1 MLIPPCRGTVY
12 RPQLPLMS
20 AQLLNLPSADG
31 VGTVPALHAAG
42 RPGVLHLLAPYWVSR
57 QRWRAWLLVA
67 LWLGITLGSTW
78 LYVRANALTGDLTDA
93 LVDREWDTLR
103 RVVWLTI
110 GVGVLVGTLGVVR
123 TSIIELID
131 LDWRTWLTNHYLERW
146 FSAHAYYDIERDG
159 ALSNADQRIAEDVR
173 LFANS
178 SIVNLSNVINVVVS
192 IAAFAAVLWTLSG
205 TLTIPIGPVTLHI
218 PGYMV
223 YVAVAYNVAYFLLV
237 HWVGK
242 HLIGL
247 GMKKQ
252 TVEADYRYGAMQVRE
267 NAEQI
272 AFYGGA
278 ANELERLRR
287 RFAKIRHNV
296 LDIVARNAKLEMT
309 RTVYGHVFAVLPTLT
324 ALPRYFAG
332 EITIGGVTQAVG
344 AFGQL
349 SASLGYF
356 QSAYQSFA
364 QWMGLANRL
373 RDLSWAIDKAHA
385 RPNGFTLARASQK
398 GIHSSGLALHTPQGD
413 LLADVAPLRL
423 AAGSRTLVRGPS
435 GTGKSTLLRA
445 LAGLWLHGAGVVTLP
460 ADARIMFLPQR
471 SYLPSGSFKAAM
483 CYPMLPHQFDDA
495 DCQRVLEACGLGSRI
510 TSLYS
515 TDNWQQM
522 LSGGE
527 QQRVAFARVLLQR
540 PDYVFLDEATSA
552 LDPATEASLYQ
563 ALIAELPGS
572 AIISVA
578 HREAVA
584 VYHDDIIEL
593 TPGTVAVPQPG

>member
-1 MLIPPCRGTVY
+1 M
-12 RPQLPLMS
+12 
-20 AQLLNLPSADG
+20 N
-31 VGTVPALHAAG
+31 PAIHDTG
-42 RPGVLHLLAPYWVSR
+42 RPGLMHLFAPYWGSR
-57 QRWRAWLLVA
+57 QRWRAWLLLA
-67 LWLGITLGSTW
+67 LWLAITFGSTW
-78 LYVRANALTGDLTDA
+78 LYVRANELTGELTDA
-93 LVDREWDTLR
+93 LLSRKWDVLQ

-110 GVGVLVGTLGVVR
+110 GVGVLVGALGVVR
-123 TSIIELID
+123 TSLIELID

-146 FSAHAYYDIERDG
+146 FRAHAYYDIERDG

-173 LFANS
+173 LFANN
-178 SIVNLSNVINVVVS
+178 SIVNLSNIINVLVS
-192 IAAFAAVLWTLSG
+192 IVAFSAVLWKLSG
-205 TLTIPIGPVTLHI
+205 TLTIPLGDYSLKI

-223 YVAVAYNVAYFLLV
+223 YVAVTYNLAYFMLV

-242 HLIGL
+242 RLIGL

-278 ANELERLRR
+278 ANELQRLRR

-296 LDIVARNAKLEMT
+296 LAIVVRTAKLEMT
-309 RTVYGHVFAVLPTLT
+309 RTIYGHVFAVLPTLT

-332 EITIGGVTQAVG
+332 EITLGGVTQAVG

-356 QSAYQSFA
+356 QESYRAFA
-364 QWMGLANRL
+364 TWLGLANRL
-373 RDLSWAIDKAHA
+373 RDLSWAINKAHA
-385 RPNGFTLARASQK
+385 RPNGFTVARASQA
-398 GIHSSGLALHTPQGD
+398 GIHSSELALHTPHGD

-445 LAGLWLHGAGVVTLP
+445 LAGLWLHGGGTVTLP
-460 ADARIMFLPQR
+460 AKAHIMFLPQR

-483 CYPMLPHQFDDA
+483 CYPMMPDQFDDA
-495 DCQRVLEACGLGSRI
+495 TCQRALDTCGLGNRI
-510 TSLYS
+510 TSLYAS
-515 TDNWQQM
+515 DNWQQL

-540 PDYVFLDEATSA
+540 PDFVFLDEATSA

-563 ALIAELPGS
+563 ALIAALPDS

-578 HREAVA
+578 HRAAVA
-584 VYHDDIIEL
+584 DYHDDVIEL
-593 TPGTVAVPQPG
+593 TPSVPQSTQAC

>member
-1 MLIPPCRGTVY
+1 MPAHACPSC
-12 RPQLPLMS
+12 LPRE
-20 AQLLNLPSADG
+20 ACVCPAA
-31 VGTVPALHAAG
+31 VPASD
-42 RPGVLHLLAPYWVSR
+42 RPGLLHLLTPYWSSR
-57 QRWRAWLLVA
+57 QRWRAWMLVA
-67 LWLGITLGSTW
+67 LWLCITFGSAW
-78 LYVRANALTGDLTDA
+78 LYVRANELTGELTDA
-93 LVDREWDTLR
+93 LLARKWDVLQK
-103 RVVWLTI
+103 VVWLTI
-110 GVGVLVGTLGVVR
+110 GVGVLVGALGVVR
-123 TSIIELID
+123 TAIIELID

-159 ALSNADQRIAEDVR
+159 ELSNADQRIAEDVR

-178 SIVNLSNVINVVVS
+178 SIVNLSNVVNVLVS
-192 IAAFAAVLWTLSG
+192 IVAFTSVLWSLSG
-205 TLTIPIGPVTLHI
+205 TLTIPLGAVQLRI

-223 YVAVAYNVAYFLLV
+223 YVAVLYNLAYFMLV

-252 TVEADYRYGAMQVRE
+252 TVEADYRHGAMQVRE

-278 ANELERLRR
+278 ANELQRLLR

-296 LDIVARNAKLEMT
+296 LAIVMRTAKLEMT
-309 RTVYGHVFAVLPTLT
+309 RAVYGHVFAVLPTLT

-332 EITIGGVTQAVG
+332 EITLGGVTQAVG

-364 QWMGLANRL
+364 LWLGLANRL
-373 RDLSWAIDKAHA
+373 RDLSWAINKAHA
-385 RPNGFTLARASQK
+385 RPNGFTVARASQA
-398 GIHSSGLALHTPQGD
+398 GIHSSELALHTPHGQP
-413 LLADVAPLRL
+413 LADVAPLRL

-445 LAGLWLHGAGVVTLP
+445 LAGLWLHGAGTVTLP
-460 ADARIMFLPQR
+460 AGARIMFLPQR
-471 SYLPSGSFKAAM
+471 SYLPTGSFKAAM
-483 CYPMLPHQFDDA
+483 CYPQMPQQFDDA
-495 DCQRVLEACGLGSRI
+495 ACQRVLDACGLATRI

-515 TDNWQQM
+515 NDNWQQL

-540 PDYVFLDEATSA
+540 PDFVFLDEATSA

-563 ALIAELPGS
+563 ALIAELPDS

-578 HREAVA
+578 HRAAVA
-584 VYHDDIIEL
+584 DYHDEIIEL
-593 TPGTVAVPQPG
+593 VPSTA

>member
-1 MLIPPCRGTVY
+1 M
-12 RPQLPLMS
+12 
-20 AQLLNLPSADG
+20 
-31 VGTVPALHAAG
+31 
-42 RPGVLHLLAPYWVSR
+42 LHLLAPYWGSR
-57 QRWRAWLLVA
+57 HRWRAWLLVA

-78 LYVRANALTGDLTDA
+78 LYVRANQLTGDLTDA
-93 LVDREWDTLR
+93 LVSRHWDELQ
-103 RVVWLTI
+103 RVIWLTI
-110 GVGVLVGTLGVVR
+110 GVGVLVGALGVVR
-123 TSIIELID
+123 TALIDLID

-192 IAAFAAVLWTLSG
+192 IVAFTAVLWELSG
-205 TLTIPIGPVTLHI
+205 TLTIPIGDRELRI

-223 YVAVAYNVAYFLLV
+223 YVAVIYNLAYFMLV

-278 ANELERLRR
+278 ANELQRLRR

-296 LDIVARNAKLEMT
+296 LAIVMRTAKLEMT

-356 QSAYQSFA
+356 QSAYQAFA
-364 QWMGLANRL
+364 TWLGLANRL
-373 RDLSWAIDKAHA
+373 RDLSWAINKAHA
-385 RPNGFTLARASQK
+385 RPSGFTVARVTQA
-398 GIHSSGLALHTPQGD
+398 GIHSSVLALRTPHGD

-435 GTGKSTLLRA
+435 GTGKSTLLRT
-445 LAGLWLHGAGVVTLP
+445 LAGLWLHGNGTVTLP
-460 ADARIMFLPQR
+460 AEASIMFLPQR

-483 CYPMLPHQFDDA
+483 CYPQMPQEFDDA
-495 DCQRVLEACGLGSRI
+495 DCQRVLEACGLSNRI

-515 TDNWQQM
+515 SDNWQQL

-540 PDYVFLDEATSA
+540 PDFVFLDEATSA
-552 LDPATEASLYQ
+552 LDPATEACLYQ
-563 ALIAELPGS
+563 ALIAELPDS

-578 HREAVA
+578 HRDAVA
-584 VYHDDIIEL
+584 DYHDDIIEL
-593 TPGTVAVPQPG
+593 TPGTVQAPHPI

>member
-1 MLIPPCRGTVY
+1 M
-12 RPQLPLMS
+12 Q
-20 AQLLNLPSADG
+20 PS
-31 VGTVPALHAAG
+31 G
-42 RPGVLHLLAPYWVSR
+42 RPGMLHLLAPYWGSR
-57 QRWRAWLLVA
+57 ERWRAWMLVA
-67 LWLGITLGSTW
+67 LWLCITFASAW
-78 LYVRANALTGDLTDA
+78 LYVRANQLTGELTDA
-93 LVDREWDTLR
+93 LLGRKWAVLQ

-110 GVGVLVGTLGVVR
+110 GVGVLVGALGVIR
-123 TSIIELID
+123 TAIIELID

-159 ALSNADQRIAEDVR
+159 ELSHADQRIAEDVR

-178 SIVNLSNVINVVVS
+178 SIVNLSNVINVLVS
-192 IAAFAAVLWTLSG
+192 IVAFTSVLWKLSG
-205 TLTIPIGPVTLHI
+205 TLTIPIGSMTLHI

-223 YVAVAYNVAYFLLV
+223 YVAVTYNLAYFMLV

-242 HLIGL
+242 HLVSL

-252 TVEADYRYGAMQVRE
+252 TVEADYRHSAMQVRE

-278 ANELERLRR
+278 ANELQRLLR

-296 LDIVARNAKLEMT
+296 LAIVVRTAKLEMT
-309 RTVYGHVFAVLPTLT
+309 RTVYGHLFAVLPTLT

-332 EITIGGVTQAVG
+332 EITLGGVTQAVG

-356 QSAYQSFA
+356 QEAYQSFA
-364 QWMGLANRL
+364 LWTGLANRL

-385 RPNGFTLARASQK
+385 RPNGFTVAHASQP
-398 GIHSSGLALHTPQGD
+398 GIHSSVLALRTPHGQP
-413 LLADVAPLRL
+413 LADVAPLRL

-445 LAGLWLHGAGVVTLP
+445 LAGLWLHGAGTVTLP

-471 SYLPSGSFKAAM
+471 SYLPTGSFKAAM
-483 CYPMLPHQFDDA
+483 CYPQLPHQFDDA
-495 DCQRVLEACGLGSRI
+495 ACQRVLDACGLSTRI
-510 TSLYS
+510 TSLDTS
-515 TDNWQQM
+515 DNWQQM

-540 PDYVFLDEATSA
+540 PDFVFLDEATSA
-552 LDPATEASLYQ
+552 LDPATEAFLYQ
-563 ALIAELPGS
+563 ALITELPDS

-578 HREAVA
+578 HRAAVA
-584 VYHDDIIEL
+584 DYHDDIIEL
-593 TPGTVAVPQPG
+593 APGATLTAQAH

>member
-1 MLIPPCRGTVY
+1 MPPA
-12 RPQLPLMS
+12 P
-20 AQLLNLPSADG
+20 
-31 VGTVPALHAAG
+31 HAIR
-42 RPGVLHLLAPYWVSR
+42 RPGMLHLLAPYWGSR
-57 QRWRAWLLVA
+57 HRWRAWLLVA

-78 LYVRANALTGDLTDA
+78 LYVRANQLTGDLTDA
-93 LVDREWDTLR
+93 LVSRHWDELQ
-103 RVVWLTI
+103 RVIWLTI
-110 GVGVLVGTLGVVR
+110 GVGVLVGALGVVR
-123 TSIIELID
+123 TALIDLID

-146 FSAHAYYDIERDG
+146 FRAHAYYDIERDG

-173 LFANS
+173 LFANN
-178 SIVNLSNVINVVVS
+178 SIVNLSNIINVLVS
-192 IAAFAAVLWTLSG
+192 IVAFAAVLWTLSG
-205 TLTIPIGPVTLHI
+205 TLTIPLGSYHLKI

-223 YVAVAYNVAYFLLV
+223 YVAVTYNIAYFMLV

-242 HLIGL
+242 RLIGL

-278 ANELERLRR
+278 ANELQRLRR

-296 LDIVARNAKLEMT
+296 LAIVVRTAKLEMT

-332 EITIGGVTQAVG
+332 EITLGGVTQAVG

-356 QSAYQSFA
+356 QESYRAFA
-364 QWMGLANRL
+364 TWMGLANRL
-373 RDLSWAIDKAHA
+373 RDLSWAINKAHA
-385 RPNGFTLARASQK
+385 RPNGFTVARASQA
-398 GIHSSGLALHTPQGD
+398 GIHSSELALHTPHGD

-435 GTGKSTLLRA
+435 GTGKSTLLRT
-445 LAGLWLHGAGVVTLP
+445 LAGLWLHGGGTVTLP
-460 ADARIMFLPQR
+460 AKAHIMFLPQR

-483 CYPMLPHQFDDA
+483 CYPMMPDQFDDA
-495 DCQRVLEACGLGSRI
+495 TCQRALETCGLSNRI
-510 TSLYS
+510 TSLYAS
-515 TDNWQQM
+515 DNWQQL

-540 PDYVFLDEATSA
+540 PDFVFLDEATSA
-552 LDPATEASLYQ
+552 LDPATEAALYQ
-563 ALIAELPGS
+563 ALIAALPDS

-578 HREAVA
+578 HRAAVA
-584 VYHDDIIEL
+584 DYHDDVIEL
-593 TPGTVAVPQPG
+593 TPSVPQSTQPC

>member
-1 MLIPPCRGTVY
+1 LIDAGPL
-12 RPQLPLMS
+12 LPMS
-20 AQLLNLPSADG
+20 SAG
-31 VGTVPALHAAG
+31 SVHMKPAIHDIG
-42 RPGVLHLLAPYWVSR
+42 RPGLMHLFAPYWGSR
-57 QRWRAWLLVA
+57 QRWRAWMLLA
-67 LWLGITLGSTW
+67 LWLAITFGSTW
-78 LYVRANALTGDLTDA
+78 LYVRANELTGELTDA
-93 LVDREWDTLR
+93 LLSRKWDVLQ

-110 GVGVLVGTLGVVR
+110 GVGVLVGALGVVR
-123 TSIIELID
+123 TAIIELID

-146 FSAHAYYDIERDG
+146 FRAHAYYDIERDG
-159 ALSNADQRIAEDVR
+159 SLSNADQRIAEDVR
-173 LFANS
+173 LFANN
-178 SIVNLSNVINVVVS
+178 SIVNLSNIINVLVS
-192 IAAFAAVLWTLSG
+192 IVAFSAVLWKLSG
-205 TLTIPIGPVTLHI
+205 TLTIPLGDFNLKI

-223 YVAVAYNVAYFLLV
+223 YVAVIYNVAYFMLV

-242 HLIGL
+242 RLIGL

-278 ANELERLRR
+278 ANELQRLRR
-287 RFAKIRHNV
+287 RFLKIRHNV
-296 LDIVARNAKLEMT
+296 LAIVVRTAKLEMT

-332 EITIGGVTQAVG
+332 EITLGGVTQAVG

-356 QSAYQSFA
+356 QESYRAFA
-364 QWMGLANRL
+364 TWMGLANRL
-373 RDLSWAIDKAHA
+373 RDLSWAINKAHA
-385 RPNGFTLARASQK
+385 RPNGFTVARVSQA
-398 GIHSSGLALHTPQGD
+398 GIHSSELALHTPHGD

-445 LAGLWLHGAGVVTLP
+445 LAGLWLHGGGTVTLP
-460 ADARIMFLPQR
+460 AKAHIMFLPQR

-483 CYPMLPHQFDDA
+483 CYPMMPDQFDDA
-495 DCQRVLEACGLGSRI
+495 TCQRALETCGLGNRI
-510 TSLYS
+510 TSLYAS
-515 TDNWQQM
+515 DNWQQL

-540 PDYVFLDEATSA
+540 PDFVFLDEATSA

-563 ALIAELPGS
+563 ALIAALPDS

-578 HREAVA
+578 HRAAVA
-584 VYHDDIIEL
+584 DYHDDVIEL
-593 TPGTVAVPQPG
+593 TPSVPQSTQPC